1 MPVPIRVK
9 VLVALAP
16 LGAAAALAACGG
28 SSDRSD
34 TSTPATRHAAAERI
48 IAQAI
53 GTNPK
58 ASSAH
63 IDGTID
69 LDVKGGTRFSGKT
82 QITADGGYELRDGAT
97 VPDVDVDVDVA
108 LGSGALGGTLLVAD
122 GTGYIKLANSGYKLP
137 DAISKTL
144 VAPAAAA
151 HNGLTKTGAMFYINP
166 QNWQRN
172 ARLVGN
178 TTVAG
183 EPVQEITAEV
193 RPERAFAD
201 LARLVHFLTL
211 IRVTQAIGLPTELTP
226 KMQAA
231 LVRSVTVAKG
241 EVWIGT
247 SDHVLR
253 KAHLTGTIVVAKRDR
268 RLLLGATSA
277 TLDAT
282 IDVSDVGDPQ
292 PIIAPTQLNPYSS
305 LQLSLSALAEAAR
318 RQQRSAR

>member
-1 MPVPIRVK
+1 MPVPVRVK
-9 VLVALAP
+9 ALVLLAP
-16 LGAAAALAACGG
+16 LGAAAALAACGS
-28 SSDRSD
+28 SSDRAD
-34 TSTPATRHAAAERI
+34 TSSPAARHAAAERI

-58 ASSAH
+58 ASSGRV
-63 IDGTID
+63 DGTID
-69 LDVKGGTRFSGKT
+69 LDVKGSSHFKGMT
-82 QITADGGYELRDGAT
+82 QITADGGYDLPDGSS
-97 VPDVDVDVDVA
+97 VPDVDIDVGLA
-108 LGSGALGGTLLVAD
+108 LGSGALGGTLVVAE
-122 GTGYIKLANSGYKLP
+122 GKGYIKLGNSGYKLP

-151 HNGLTKTGAMFYINP
+151 NNGLTKTGAMFYINP

-172 ARLVGN
+172 AQLVGN

-183 EPVQEITAEV
+183 EPVQEIKADV
-193 RPERAFAD
+193 RPDRAFRD

-211 IRVTQAIGLPTELTP
+211 IGVTQAIGLPTELTP

-231 LVRSVTVAKG
+231 LVRSVTAAKG

-253 KAHLTGTIVVAKRDR
+253 KAHLAGKIVVAPRDR
-268 RLLLGATSA
+268 KLLLGATSA

-282 IDVSDVGDPQ
+282 INVSDVGDPQ
-292 PIIAPTQLNPYSS
+292 TISAPTQLNSYSS

-318 RQQRSAR
+318 RQQASGR